1 MAELL
6 VYSEKTETAGEL
18 VAGGKKI
25 AADLGLGVSAVALG
39 PGAGAAAAEL
49 AAAGA
54 DTVYVSEDPVL
65 EGWPAD
71 TVAAALLQIAAVAG
85 ATVVLV
91 GSTRRG
97 KETAPRLAQKLGAGC
112 VTDVSALAVEDGDLV
127 AARYAFGGATVAREK
142 VATPV
147 KVFGVM
153 PKTFSIEGAT
163 PGSGRIETPTLTL
176 QSTVKVVDRR
186 PKEGDHVNL
195 DAAPLIVGVGRGF
208 NAREDLKLGD
218 ELAAALGA
226 VVGCTKSLA
235 DFEWLGEDRIIGL
248 SGAKTAPDLY
258 VGVGVSGQIQHTVG
272 VAGAKLIAAVNKDK
286 EAPIFAMAD
295 YGIVGDLYEVVPAL
309 VERLKN
315 V

>member
-6 VYSEKTETAGEL
+6 VYSERPETAREL
-18 VAGGKKI
+18 VAGGKKL
-25 AADLGLGVSAVALG
+25 AQELGLGISAVALG
-39 PGAGAAAAEL
+39 EGAAAAASEL

-54 DTVYVSEDPVL
+54 DTVYVSEDPAFT
-65 EGWPAD
+65 GWPAD
-71 TVAAALLQIAAVAG
+71 AVAAGLAQVAG
-85 ATVVLV
+85 QAGASVVLL

-112 VTDVSALAVEDGDLV
+112 VTDVNGIAVEDGALV
-127 AARYAFGGATVAREK
+127 AGRYAFGGATVAREK
-142 VATPV
+142 LATDV
-147 KVFGVM
+147 KVYAVM
-153 PKTFSIEGAT
+153 PKTFSADDAQAGA
-163 PGSGRIETPTLTL
+163 GRIESPALSV
-176 QSTVKVVDRR
+176 STAVTMVDRR
-186 PKEGDHVNL
+186 PKEGDVVNL
-195 DAAPLIVGVGRGF
+195 DAAPRIVGVGRGF
-208 NAREDLKLGD
+208 AEREDLA
-218 ELAAALGA
+218 LADGLAQALEA

-258 VGVGVSGQIQHTVG
+258 LGVGISGQIQHTVG
-272 VAGAKLIAAVNKDK
+272 VSAAKLIAAVNKDK

-309 VERLKN
+309 VERLKS

>member
-6 VYSEKTETAGEL
+6 VYCERVETAREL
-18 VAGGKKI
+18 VAGAKELG
-25 AADLGLGVSAVALG
+25 AALSLGVSAVALG
-39 PGAGAAAAEL
+39 PGAGVAAREL

-54 DTVYVSEDPVL
+54 DTVYVSEDAAF

-71 TVAAALLQIAAVAG
+71 AVAAGLAQVADIAG

-91 GSTRRG
+91 GSSRRG

-112 VTDVSALAVEDGDLV
+112 VTDVNALAVEDGDLI

-142 VATPV
+142 VTTPV
-147 KVFGVM
+147 KVFAVM
-153 PKTFSIEGAT
+153 PKTFSAEGAT
-163 PGSGRIETPTLTL
+163 AVAGTVQTPTLNVE
-176 QSTVKVVDRR
+176 SRVRVVDKRA
-186 PKEGDHVNL
+186 KEGDRVNL

-208 NAREDLKLGD
+208 NSREDLALGD
-218 ELAAALGA
+218 ELAGALGA

-258 VGVGVSGQIQHTVG
+258 LSVGISGQIQHTVG

-286 EAPIFAMAD
+286 EAPIFALSD
-295 YGIVGDLYEVVPAL
+295 YGLVGDLYEVVPAL
-309 VERLKN
+309 VERLRS